1 MPSELPENRT
11 LELQIPLSRKINT
24 KYPQNYGCKTVCP
37 RGWGGRGYKESTAR
51 MRSLDGTCS
60 ILTTGRDWWFPV
72 LAVGQGFK
80 VGVA

>member
-37 RGWGGRGYKESTAR
+37 RG
-51 MRSLDGTCS
+51 
-60 ILTTGRDWWFPV
+60 
-72 LAVGQGFK
+72 
-80 VGVA
+80 GVAEGIKKALPG

>member
-1 MPSELPENRT
+1 MSQGR
-11 LELQIPLSRKINT
+11 
-24 KYPQNYGCKTVCP
+24 
-37 RGWGGRGYKESTAR
+37 GGRGYKESTAR
-51 MRSLDGTCS
+51 MRRLDGTCS